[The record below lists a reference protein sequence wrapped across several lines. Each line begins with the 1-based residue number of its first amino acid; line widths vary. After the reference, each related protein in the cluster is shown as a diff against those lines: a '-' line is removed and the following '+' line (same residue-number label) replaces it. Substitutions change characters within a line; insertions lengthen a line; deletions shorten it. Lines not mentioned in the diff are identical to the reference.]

1 VDQLR
6 CNLCHAPRDRDDNFC
21 RRCGRQIT
29 INLPAVRQSSLP
41 APHRGVPP
49 SLLGS
54 VALLAV
60 GTGLEWAARR
70 LAGGAVRSVGRALVS
85 PPKAQPPAQVTPPS
99 DTVTVDEI
107 LYVRQVRLR
116 R

>member
-1 VDQLR
+1 VDHLR
-6 CNLCHAPRDRDDNFC
+6 CNHCHAPRDRDDNFC

-29 INLPAVRQSSLP
+29 INLPAVRESSLP
-41 APHRGVPP
+41 AASRGVPP
-49 SLLGS
+49 SLIGS

-85 PPKAQPPAQVTPPS
+85 QPKPAPPAKATPPS
-99 DTVTVDEI
+99 DAVTVDELI
-107 LYVRQVRLR
+107 YVRQVRLHR
-116 R
+116 